1 MSVDKE
7 FKKQKFSNR
16 ELEELLD
23 EDYDED
29 YDEEYEPEELD
40 EESKKYIDDDE
51 E

>member
-23 EDYDED
+23 EDYDE
-29 YDEEYEPEELD
+29 ENEPEELD

>member
-16 ELEELLD
+16 DLEELL
-23 EDYDED
+23 DED

>member
-23 EDYDED
+23 EDYDE
-29 YDEEYEPEELD
+29 EYEPEELD